1 MSNPLEILNR
11 LKNLHKSLLDLDT
24 TLKSYEDKYMI
35 LTDKIIT
42 KEQILEKK
50 RFIGLN
56 KNELISKYGEV
67 PFKNAQNVIYG
78 VSNFGMNE
86 KMIDT
91 IMNDK
96 NCNDM
101 QKETFK
107 VLRDIFKYEFRSI
120 KLKQLELAE

>member
-1 MSNPLEILNR
+1 MSNPLEILNK

-78 VSNFGMNE
+78 VSNFGMDE
-86 KMIDT
+86 KMVST
-91 IMNDK
+91 IINDEY
-96 NCNDM
+96 CNDM

-120 KLKQLELAE
+120 KLKQLELA

>member
-1 MSNPLEILNR
+1 MSNPLEVLNK

-86 KMIDT
+86 KMIRRG
-91 IMNDK
+91 
-96 NCNDM
+96 
-101 QKETFK
+101 E
-107 VLRDIFKYEFRSI
+107 E
-120 KLKQLELAE
+120 

>member
-1 MSNPLEILNR
+1 MSNPLEILNK

-35 LTDKIIT
+35 PNGKIIT
-42 KEQILEKK
+42 KEQIIEKK

-67 PFKNAQNVIYG
+67 PFKNAQNVIYS
-78 VSNFGMNE
+78 VSDFGMDE
-86 KMIDT
+86 KMVNT
-91 IMNDK
+91 IIN
-96 NCNDM
+96 NNYCNDM

-107 VLRDIFKYEFRSI
+107 VLRDIFKYEFRSL
-120 KLKQLELAE
+120 KLKQLELA